1 MLRPE
6 KMTRTVIVGSIEGV
20 DATVECLYDLG
31 VLHLIDFT
39 RPDEEFQL
47 GQPLAGASDASQRLL
62 KLRSMIR
69 SLELEEHEPAAKVPE
84 AEIDNIIEQA
94 LVTLDLNTTKKVEAK
109 LKIQSMIRER
119 ESEISAVTPFIP
131 FGIPIEYYSGYDN
144 ITAITGMCSD
154 DPEEDL
160 SSKIGDFELFT
171 EKLKSEVTVALFVKT
186 GDRAEAARIL
196 SQHGYQELKVPKM
209 EGSPK
214 VIVERNTKDI
224 AGLQKNLDRA
234 EKDIE
239 AIRKKFADFIIAS
252 EEDLSIEVLKAET
265 PLRIAE
271 SANSFVI
278 DGWVPES
285 IMAKMRER
293 LDTESCGRVYVE
305 SLESQKEEEPPVKL
319 KHSRAVRPYELF
331 INLVSTPKYTEI
343 DPTIVLFVTFPIFFG
358 FMMGDLGLGAG
369 LVAMGLFLRFTSKSA
384 SMRRLGIIV
393 VVAGSMSALFGL
405 FVYCEAFGVPFHP
418 PAENPTEHAWSSLVN
433 IPLHP
438 IIDKLVDV
446 KELLAISLAAG
457 WMHLTIGLG
466 FGMANNWEHKKHA
479 LGKLAWILLLFG
491 IFEEIMSV
499 AGNSTVTSKLFNQ
512 TLFSPLPSTIV
523 LIIGVKVSVP
533 ALVFA
538 LVGIAALLVTEG
550 AVVLTEVLSIFANLV
565 SYARLAALA
574 VGHGAMGLAFNTM
587 LFPVILGD
595 NIALSILGALAL
607 GASVV
612 VFIFLLGSLSIG
624 IQAIRLN
631 YVEFFLK
638 FFEGGGTDFSPLRY
652 SRKYSVETT

>member
-1 MLRPE
+1 MFRPE
-6 KMTRTVIVGSIEGV
+6 KMARTVIVGSIDGI
-20 DATVECLYDLG
+20 DATIECLYDLG

-39 RPDEEFQL
+39 ESDEEFKL
-47 GQPLAGASDASQRLL
+47 GKPLAEASESSQ
-62 KLRSMIR
+62 KLVKFRSMIR
-69 SLELEEHEPAAKVPE
+69 SLQIEGHAPAEKMPVDD
-84 AEIDNIIEQA
+84 IRKKLDQA
-94 LVTLDLNTTKKVEAK
+94 LVTLDLNTTSKVEARQ
-109 LKIQSMIRER
+109 KIQSLIRER
-119 ESEISAVTPFIP
+119 EGEIKTLMPFRP
-131 FGIPIEYYSGYDN
+131 FRMPVELYEGYDN
-144 ITAITGMCSD
+144 ISVILGTCAE
-154 DPEEDL
+154 DPEPNL
-160 SSKIGDFELFT
+160 NAKVRDFEIFKELEKTGFT
-171 EKLKSEVTVALFVKT
+171 IALFVRNE
-186 GDRAEAARIL
+186 DRAEAARVV
-196 SQHGYQELKVPKM
+196 SGHGYQELKMPKLT
-209 EGSPK
+209 GLPLG
-214 VIVERNTKDI
+214 IIERDTEDI
-224 AGLQKNLDRA
+224 AELQQDLERA
-234 EKDIE
+234 EKDLE
-239 AIRKKFADFIIAS
+239 AIKKDFADFIIAS

-265 PLRIAE
+265 PLRISE

-285 IMAKMRER
+285 VMSKMRER
-293 LDTESCGRVYVE
+293 IDGDSCGRVYVE
-305 SLESQKEEEPPVKL
+305 MVDAQKEEEPPVKL
-319 KHSRAVRPYELF
+319 KHSLVVRPYELF

-369 LVAMGLFLRFTSKSA
+369 LVAMGLFLRFTSESA
-384 SMRRLGIIV
+384 GMRRLGVIV

-405 FVYCEAFGVPFHP
+405 LVYCEAFGVPFHP
-418 PAENPTEHAWSSLVN
+418 PIDNPTEHSWDSLFN

-466 FGMANNWEHKKHA
+466 FGTANNWHHKKHA
-479 LGKLAWILLLFG
+479 FGKLAWILLLFG

-499 AGNSTVTSKLFNQ
+499 AGGSTVTSKLFNQ
-512 TLFSPLPSTIV
+512 TLFSPLPTTIV
-523 LIIGVKVSVP
+523 LLIGIKVSVP
-533 ALVFA
+533 AMAFA
-538 LVGIAALLVTEG
+538 LAGIAALLVTEG
-550 AVVLTEVLSIFANLV
+550 PVVLTEVLSIFANLV

-587 LFPVILGD
+587 LFPVILGH
-595 NIALSILGALAL
+595 NILFSVLGALAL

-652 SRKYSVETT
+652 SRKYSVEET